1 MAQTTRDTRRLG
13 SISLSLPSNT
23 LPVMYYVDYNL
34 YVQ

>member
-13 SISLSLPSNT
+13 SLSSLLPSIT
-23 LPVMYYVDYNL
+23 LPVVYYVDYNL